1 MNRALQPVI
10 KHNCPEKE
18 RLFLVERVR
27 LNAIE
32 NPNQLL
38 PPLPTVVQLHPK
50 PQAMI
55 QTKIRKP
62 SKGQVPTATAT
73 SSKSKIQMQGPTPT
87 QGKVIQIQSNNSQ
100 SQVSLEQ
107 AQQKLK
113 SFLLQSKIQI
123 QGPTPNQ
130 GKVVQIQ
137 SNKSQSQ
144 VSLEQAQQKLKS
156 TLVQMQARGKSQTQI
171 HVNVE
176 HDYTKN
182 GETEN
187 FLQTKNLN
195 QLIEEES
202 NLDYLDD
209 NDDM

>member
-55 QTKIRKP
+55 QTKIRQP

-73 SSKSKIQMQGPTPT
+73 SSKSKIQMRGPTPT
-87 QGKVIQIQSNNSQ
+87 QGKVIQIQSNNRQ
-100 SQVSLEQ
+100 SQVLLEQ
-107 AQQKLK
+107 APQNRK
-113 SFLLQSKIQI
+113 SILL
-123 QGPTPNQ
+123 PNHQ
-130 GKVVQIQ
+130 TQ
-137 SNKSQSQ
+137 
-144 VSLEQAQQKLKS
+144 S
-156 TLVQMQARGKSQTQI
+156 TLVQMQAPGKSQTQI
-171 HVNVE
+171 QVNVE

-209 NDDM
+209 NDDI

>member
-55 QTKIRKP
+55 QTKIRQP

-73 SSKSKIQMQGPTPT
+73 SSKSKIQMRGPTPT

-100 SQVSLEQ
+100 SQVLLEQ
-107 AQQKLK
+107 APQNWK
-113 SFLLQSKIQI
+113 SILL
-123 QGPTPNQ
+123 PNHQ
-130 GKVVQIQ
+130 TQ
-137 SNKSQSQ
+137 
-144 VSLEQAQQKLKS
+144 S
-156 TLVQMQARGKSQTQI
+156 TLVQMQAPGKSQTQI